1 MKSIKIITLI
11 LKNEFRNKQA
21 VLFSLFLPIL
31 LLILCAG
38 INKSSIGYLYPGTVA
53 IAFGTM
59 GVVGVSSQLT
69 GYIDSELMKRI
80 LITDISLV
88 RFILLDYL
96 AQIIFMSFQLLII
109 TLVSIF
115 VYGLKFN
122 ISDQFVWIEIVN
134 IILAMLALS
143 SIGTLVAGIVNNQK
157 TSSTVSNAIMTIML
171 FLGNTL
177 FPVEGWPKL
186 IVEISKVLPM
196 YQLTTSM
203 RSSLIM
209 NSQTWHNS
217 IIQLIGLL
225 LVFLICMVT
234 GILFVR
240 KNAVK

>member
-38 INKSSIGYLYPGTVA
+38 INKSSIGYLYPGIVA

-122 ISDQFVWIEIVN
+122 ISNQFVWIELVN

-209 NSQTWHNS
+209 NSQTWHYS

>member
-122 ISDQFVWIEIVN
+122 ISNQFVWIELVN

-209 NSQTWHNS
+209 NSQTWHYS